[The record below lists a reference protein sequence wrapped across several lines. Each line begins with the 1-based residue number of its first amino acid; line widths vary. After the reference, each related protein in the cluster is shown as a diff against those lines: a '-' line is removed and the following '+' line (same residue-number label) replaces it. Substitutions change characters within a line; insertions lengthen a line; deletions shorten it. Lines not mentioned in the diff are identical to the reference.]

1 MPHSEGLP
9 PEINSANM
17 CNGPGPLS
25 MAHASMEWELLGQEM
40 WDLKCSFDQML
51 SCLTEEWSGE
61 VARQVINAAKPFQDW
76 LVDLDK
82 QITNVGNETQHILRA
97 FLDAHHEVVPPALI
111 DANRAEVLA
120 LVNDNELGLNNTAI
134 AALEGEYGRYW
145 DQDGGAMMTY
155 RARLSRAMRRL
166 STPWLQPPPIASN
179 TGLPQPALPSSSL
192 SGEPPPFR
200 AMVMRDE
207 EFNRWTSREFRTL
220 WG

>member
-1 MPHSEGLP
+1 
-9 PEINSANM
+9 
-17 CNGPGPLS
+17 
-25 MAHASMEWELLGQEM
+25 
-40 WDLKCSFDQML
+40 
-51 SCLTEEWSGE
+51 
-61 VARQVINAAKPFQDW
+61 
-76 LVDLDK
+76 
-82 QITNVGNETQHILRA
+82 
-97 FLDAHHEVVPPALI
+97 HEVVPPALI

>member
-1 MPHSEGLP
+1 
-9 PEINSANM
+9 
-17 CNGPGPLS
+17 
-25 MAHASMEWELLGQEM
+25 MEWELLGQEM

>member
-40 WDLKCSFDQML
+40 WDLKVSFDQML
-51 SCLTEEWSGE
+51 HCLTEEWSGE
-61 VARQVINAAKPFQDW
+61 VARQAINAAKPFQDW

-120 LVNDNELGLNNTAI
+120 LINDNELGLNNAAI
-134 AALEGEYGRYW
+134 AALEDEYGRYW
-145 DQDGGAMMTY
+145 DQDGDVMKTY

-166 STPWLQPPPIASN
+166 NTPWLQPPPIANN
-179 TGLPQPALPSSSL
+179 TGLVASVPHAADRFGL
-192 SGEPPPFR
+192 
-200 AMVMRDE
+200 
-207 EFNRWTSREFRTL
+207 
-220 WG
+220 